1 MSSNKTSEEAAVQ
14 TGGLYMQILTI
25 WCSFC
30 ADDQHSQYSKLLLA
44 SREQVL
50 QLVILEE
57 KAALLKQYE
66 EEKHTPEACFIEAAI
81 QELKVTTSW
90 EAFSSFIFTSMLSA
104 EHPCSAAWM
113 VVCDYSHL

>member
-1 MSSNKTSEEAAVQ
+1 M
-14 TGGLYMQILTI
+14 I
-25 WCSFC
+25 WCSFFS
-30 ADDQHSQYSKLLLA
+30 DDHHSQYSKLLLA

-81 QELKVTTSW
+81 QELKVRASL
-90 EAFSSFIFTSMLSA
+90 EALVTLVLEACWVLTIYILLRK
-104 EHPCSAAWM
+104 CLCM
-113 VVCDYSHL
+113 VILVSRVYILARWWCLHRTAL

>member
-1 MSSNKTSEEAAVQ
+1 M
-14 TGGLYMQILTI
+14 LMI
-25 WCSFC
+25 WCFLCS
-30 ADDQHSQYSKLLLA
+30 DDQQSHYSKLLLA

-81 QELKVTTSW
+81 EELKVRIFW
-90 EAFSSFIFTSMLSA
+90 EAFSNYF
-104 EHPCSAAWM
+104 
-113 VVCDYSHL
+113 

>member
-1 MSSNKTSEEAAVQ
+1 M
-14 TGGLYMQILTI
+14 I

-81 QELKVTTSW
+81 QELKVTTSC
-90 EAFSSFIFTSMLSA
+90 ETFSSFIFKSMLAA
-104 EHPCSAAWM
+104 EHPCSAA
-113 VVCDYSHL
+113 

>member
-1 MSSNKTSEEAAVQ
+1 MFV
-14 TGGLYMQILTI
+14 LLLL
-25 WCSFC
+25 
-30 ADDQHSQYSKLLLA
+30 DDQHSQYSKLLLA

-81 QELKVTTSW
+81 QELKVRASLDV
-90 EAFSSFIFTSMLSA
+90 FSNFIFSSMLSVYVLLLKWL
-104 EHPCSAAWM
+104 CVIILVSVMYVLSKW
-113 VVCDYSHL
+113 